1 MQGVRMMPTIRE
13 LIDAAMAGYEI
24 TPADLDELISKPE
37 PEGLF
42 LDYKHGNE
50 LKDARKA
57 RSTIRQYVS
66 GFANSSGGMLI
77 IGVDEESWSVTGCTA
92 PGGHDL
98 AAWAADC
105 ISGMAQYFSPLPRF
119 QTVKH
124 PQGNVLVAI
133 AERSQGLVPCLET
146 GDIVYYLRFHDQ
158 TLKNKTVKAPDYLVN
173 DLLLGRRQQPYLEIT
188 DSTISGIQVD
198 YSHVHLDIHADLI
211 FSVSNMNL
219 SWAEGVRIG
228 CISWGKQQFANPPL
242 ISNHLRSYFDMQAVD
257 IQPERIP
264 WELIHIRTGIVGL
277 EALEAIALSGIPLP
291 ALPMR
296 VHKTWSRYN
305 WKAAIYLLSKSA
317 APVWYQLTI
326 TVIDE
331 LLKFAHDPGDLSL
344 GVKFLQLERV
354 SGRRPVVACE
364 SL

>member
-1 MQGVRMMPTIRE
+1 MVQTIRE
-13 LIDAAMAGYEI
+13 LIDAAMSGYEI
-24 TPADLDELISKPE
+24 TPTDLDDLISKPE

-57 RSTIRQYVS
+57 RSTVRQYVS

-77 IGVDEESWSVTGCTA
+77 IGVDEETWTITGCTA

-98 AAWAADC
+98 ATWAADC
-105 ISGMAQYFSPLPRF
+105 ISGVAPYFSPLPRF
-119 QTVKH
+119 QIIKH
-124 PQGNVLVAI
+124 PQGNVLVAVT
-133 AERSQGLVPCLET
+133 ERSQGLVPCFEA

-158 TLKNKTVKAPDYLVN
+158 TLQSKTIKAPDYLIN

-188 DSTISGIQVD
+188 DAMISSIAVD
-198 YSHVHLDIHADLI
+198 HSNAHLDIHTALI
-211 FSVSNMNL
+211 FSVSNLNL
-219 SWAEGVRIG
+219 SWADGVRIG
-228 CISWGKQQFANPPL
+228 CIAWGKQRFTNPPL
-242 ISNHLRSYFDMQAVD
+242 ISHYLHSYFDTQAVD
-257 IQPERIP
+257 IQPSHVP

-277 EALEAIALSGIPLP
+277 EALEAIALSDIPVP

-296 VHKTWSRYN
+296 VRQTWSHYY

-317 APVWYQLTI
+317 APVWYQLI
-326 TVIDE
+326 LIVSDE
-331 LLKFAHDPGDLSL
+331 FLKFAHNPGDLTL
-344 GVKFLQLERV
+344 GRKFLQIDRV
-354 SGRRPVVACE
+354 SGSRPIVACE